1 MTNRKTDTA
10 TDYARGDWIVHPHY
24 GVGLIKDIERISISD
39 QENTYYR
46 IRSDSTVFWIPVDQM
61 DNENEQIRPITE
73 EARFREAVEE
83 LNRSPKKMASNLNQR
98 KSRIRSVTDANN
110 PIETARLIRDLRE
123 RRRAKR
129 GLNQSERQ
137 ALRSLTKRFLQEWA
151 VCRGLTLERSRDKFD
166 ELLEKHRQ
174 AANGRAETIHDDRGE
189 HEGSSL
195 LETLI
200 KQDERW
206 ARWLSRQVAKS
217 A

>member
-1 MTNRKTDTA
+1 MTDMKTENA
-10 TDYARGDWIVHPHY
+10 KSYARGDWIVHPHY
-24 GVGLIKDIERISISD
+24 GVGRIEDIERICISE

-46 IRSDSTVFWIPVDQM
+46 IKSDSTVFWIPVDQM

-73 EARFREAVEE
+73 EACFREAVEE
-83 LNRSPKKMASNLNQR
+83 LNKSPKKMASNLGKR
-98 KSRIRSVTDANN
+98 KSRIRSVTHTNN

-123 RRRAKR
+123 RRRDKG

-151 VCRGLTLERSRDKFD
+151 VCRGLTLERSRDNFD
-166 ELLEKHRQ
+166 ELLEKRRQ